1 MSFFAATKMVLTL
14 VCDESS
20 QLMSDSL
27 DRPLTWVE
35 RLALRLHLLICR
47 NCRRFRRQVE
57 FIHMAI
63 HFVARRPAADE
74 PLTLAPSSIDTLS
87 PEARQRIADALRRG

>member
-1 MSFFAATKMVLTL
+1 MSFLNATKMVLTL

-20 QLMSDSL
+20 HLLSDSL

-47 NCRRFRRQVE
+47 NCRRFRRQID
-57 FIHMAI
+57 FIH
-63 HFVARRPAADE
+63 AAMHYAAGGHADQS
-74 PLTLAPSSIDTLS
+74 PPVPPSSIVSLS
-87 PEARQRIADALRRG
+87 PEARRRIAGALREK